1 MGTGLETGWFPSFLS
16 RDDKG
21 LLHMKCE
28 AIIFDLDGTLLNT
41 LDDLADANNQAL
53 TEMGFPTHP
62 VESYK
67 YHIGNGVRLL
77 LERTLPEG
85 HRDDATVEKGVEMM
99 KAAYNKCWDNKTR
112 PYEGIAEML
121 DELTRRGVRMA
132 ILSNKPHAYT
142 SVIVDKLLAN
152 WDFEEVWGVSDAVAP
167 KPDPAG
173 INSLVEKMGVATE
186 NLLYLGDTATDM
198 ETATG
203 ADIFAVGVLWGFRQ
217 ADELT
222 QSGANVLLSKPSELL
237 DVMDR
242 D

>member
-1 MGTGLETGWFPSFLS
+1 MQP
-16 RDDKG
+16 K
-21 LLHMKCE
+21 KCE

-53 TEMGFPTHP
+53 SELGFPTHP

-77 LERTLPEG
+77 LERTLPEDS
-85 HRDDATVEKGVEMM
+85 RDEATVEKGIAMM
-99 KAAYNKCWDNKTR
+99 KQAYDKCWSNKTR
-112 PYEGIAEML
+112 PYAGIPEML
-121 DELTRRGVRMA
+121 DELVRRGVRMA

-142 SVIVDKLLAN
+142 RVIVDKLLAN
-152 WDFEEVWGVSDAVAP
+152 WDFEEVWGVSDTVPP

-173 INSLVEKMGVATE
+173 ISSLVETMGVATE

-198 ETATG
+198 ETAVG
-203 ADIFAVGVLWGFRQ
+203 ADIFAVGVLWGFRT

-222 QSGANVLLSKPSELL
+222 QNGARVLLDKPAELL
-237 DVMDR
+237 DILDKA
-242 D
+242 

>member
-1 MGTGLETGWFPSFLS
+1 
-16 RDDKG
+16 
-21 LLHMKCE
+21 MKCQ

-41 LDDLADANNQAL
+41 LDDLAGANNEAL
-53 TEMGFPTHP
+53 TQMGFPTHP

-85 HRDDATVEKGVEMM
+85 SRDDATVEKGVAMM
-99 KAAYNKCWDNKTR
+99 KDAYSRCWDDKTL
-112 PYEGIAEML
+112 PYAGIPEML
-121 DELTRRGVRMA
+121 DELTSRGVRMA

-142 SVIVDKLLAN
+142 EMIVDKLLAKWN
-152 WDFEEVWGVSDAVAP
+152 FEQVWGVSETVPP

-173 INSLVEKMGVATE
+173 VSNLIDTLGVPKE

-198 ETATG
+198 ETAVG
-203 ADIFAVGVLWGFRQ
+203 ADIFAVGVLWGFRT

-222 QSGANVLLSKPSELL
+222 QSGANVLLSRPAELL
-237 DVMDR
+237 DVLDR

>member
-1 MGTGLETGWFPSFLS
+1 
-16 RDDKG
+16 
-21 LLHMKCE
+21 MKCE
-28 AIIFDLDGTLLNT
+28 AIVFDLDGTLLNT

-53 TEMGFPTHP
+53 TELGFPTHP

-77 LERTLPEG
+77 LERTLPED
-85 HRDDATVEKGVEMM
+85 HRDDAMIEKGIAMM
-99 KAAYNKCWDNKTR
+99 KQAYDKCWDNKTR
-112 PYEGIAEML
+112 PYAGIAEML
-121 DELTRRGVRMA
+121 DELTRRGIRMA

-142 SVIVDKLLAN
+142 RIIVDKLLAD

-173 INSLVEKMGVATE
+173 INSLVDTLGVAPE
-186 NLLYLGDTATDM
+186 NTLYLGDTATDM
-198 ETATG
+198 ETAKV
-203 ADIFAVGVLWGFRQ
+203 ANLFAVGVLWGFRT

-222 QSGANVLLSKPSELL
+222 SNGADVLLGQPSELL
-237 DVMDR
+237 DVLDR

>member
-1 MGTGLETGWFPSFLS
+1 
-16 RDDKG
+16 
-21 LLHMKCE
+21 MKCQ

-53 TEMGFPTHP
+53 SELGFPTHP

-77 LERTLPEG
+77 LERTLPEDS
-85 HRDDATVEKGVEMM
+85 RDEAMVEKGITMM
-99 KAAYNKCWDNKTR
+99 KQAYDKCWSNKTR
-112 PYEGIAEML
+112 PYAGIPEML

-132 ILSNKPHAYT
+132 ILSNKPHEYT
-142 SVIVDKLLAN
+142 QVIVDKLLAN
-152 WDFEEVWGVSDAVAP
+152 WNFEEVWGVSDTTPP

-173 INSLVEKMGVATE
+173 ISSLVEKMGVAKE

-203 ADIFAVGVLWGFRQ
+203 ADIFAVGVLWGFRE

-222 QSGANVLLSKPSELL
+222 QSGANVLLSKPAELL
-237 DVMDR
+237 DVMDK

>member
-1 MGTGLETGWFPSFLS
+1 
-16 RDDKG
+16 
-21 LLHMKCE
+21 MKCE

-53 TEMGFPTHP
+53 SELGFPTHS

-77 LERTLPEG
+77 LERTLPEDS
-85 HRDDATVEKGVEMM
+85 RDEAMVEKGITMM
-99 KAAYNKCWDNKTR
+99 KQAYDKCWSNKTR
-112 PYEGIAEML
+112 PYAGIPEML

-132 ILSNKPHAYT
+132 ILSNKPDEYT
-142 SVIVDKLLAN
+142 RIIVDKLLAN
-152 WDFEEVWGVSDAVAP
+152 WDFEEVWGVSDAVPP

-173 INSLVEKMGVATE
+173 ISNLIEKMGVATE

-198 ETATG
+198 ETAVG
-203 ADIFAVGVLWGFRQ
+203 ADVCAVGVLWGFRQ

-222 QSGANVLLSKPSELL
+222 QSGANVLLSEPAELMNVL
-237 DVMDR
+237 EQA
-242 D
+242 